1 MIRLRG
7 DHLHE
12 IIEHVQAEAP
22 FEAGG
27 LLAGSDSTVERVYP
41 VRNVDRSETS
51 FLLDPEEQYRVFIE
65 IEALGQE
72 LVGIYHSHPHSPA
85 YPSAR
90 DVDMAYYPDVVYVIL
105 SLLDGRPEVRAF
117 RIRDDVVTEEEILVQ
132 G

>member
-1 MIRLRG
+1 MTKLRG
-7 DHLHE
+7 NHLHE
-12 IIEHVQAEAP
+12 MIKHARAEAP
-22 FEAGG
+22 LEAGG

-51 FLLDPEEQYRVFIE
+51 FLLDPEEQYRVFVE

-72 LVGIYHSHPHSPA
+72 LVGIYHSHPRGPA

-90 DVDMAYYPDVVYVIL
+90 DVDMAYYPDAVYVIV
-105 SLLDGRPEVRAF
+105 SLAGHRPEVRAF
-117 RIRDDVVTEEEILVQ
+117 RIRDGVVTEEEILVR